1 MGSRKV
7 IDISVTTQEGVIRLA
22 SEELRFNIDRRD
34 RRRQVVTSRNSQ
46 HKFQVQEKNL
56 VPRELGINWIL
67 TDCAD
72 ANSTPITIKQGV
84 LAKNVS
90 LASQAK
96 GNLTTVR
103 SKFLEVDKHMQWKGK
118 SYRWAAGSC
127 TFRGKR
133 LQIWLDDEE
142 TGQDIACLEGSQ
154 SYLPTSE
161 LDTLIIRGNKQ
172 SLTDPE
178 WIKIV
183 VASGM
188 AMARQCRKDLNP
200 GIVHAAAC

>member
-1 MGSRKV
+1 MFAVLTEARQQHCCNSLYFCNAILCV
-7 IDISVTTQEGVIRLA
+7 HTYIVCMVHTTYCCC
-22 SEELRFNIDRRD
+22 S
-34 RRRQVVTSRNSQ
+34 
-46 HKFQVQEKNL
+46 
-56 VPRELGINWIL
+56 
-67 TDCAD
+67 
-72 ANSTPITIKQGV
+72 
-84 LAKNVS
+84 
-90 LASQAK
+90 
-96 GNLTTVR
+96 
-103 SKFLEVDKHMQWKGK
+103 
-118 SYRWAAGSC
+118 RWAAGSC

-183 VASGM
+183 VATGM